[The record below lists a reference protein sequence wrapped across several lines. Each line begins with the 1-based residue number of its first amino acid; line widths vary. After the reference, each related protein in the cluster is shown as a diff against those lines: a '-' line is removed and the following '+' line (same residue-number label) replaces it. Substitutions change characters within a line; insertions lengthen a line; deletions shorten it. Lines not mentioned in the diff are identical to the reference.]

1 MKDVREGHHAQEV
14 LGFIHKHQPVH
25 LWVHRSSVRGRH
37 HVATAADEV
46 DTKNQGQ
53 QFDITGRAR
62 ECLLV
67 N

>member
-1 MKDVREGHHAQEV
+1 MKDVGEGHHTQEV
-14 LGFIHKHQPVH
+14 LGFIHEHQPVH
-25 LWVHRSSVRGRH
+25 LWVHRGSVRGWRRM
-37 HVATAADEV
+37 ATAADEV

-67 N
+67 S

>member
-1 MKDVREGHHAQEV
+1 MEDVGEGHHAQEV
-14 LGFIHKHQPVH
+14 LGFIHEHQPVH
-25 LWVHRSSVRGRH
+25 LWVHRGSVRGRR
-37 HVATAADEV
+37 HVARAADKV

-67 N
+67 S